1 MLDQSVKDMQ
11 WDTEEMRQII
21 RSQIPLGDILLDD
34 EFFESSQIRDFKPV
48 SSINEVIAPCQMLM
62 KLIQKDL
69 DNKASV
75 DNSIF
80 NMTSQ
85 SNTLQLPQGSLQVP
99 KMVQSGENVRVFKIQ
114 KLRQKLLKIY
124 EAIQKQG

>member
-124 EAIQKQG
+124 EAI